1 MRLGVYAD
9 LMYWRDDDAISTSTA
24 FVSWLAALGGEVDE
38 LIVFGRVRPGAG
50 RANYSLAGP
59 NIRFVALPYYDS
71 LQNLRQV
78 ASGAVRSIARWQRE
92 LKACDAVVLFGP
104 HPLSVIFGLQ
114 AKAARRPV
122 IVGVRQD
129 FPEYLSH
136 RAKGWR
142 RRLAVPTARALEAAH
157 RRLGRGGGVIAVG
170 DEMARR
176 YAQPRSRVFVTGV
189 SLVRSV
195 DIVPLEEAVSRP
207 WPGKCEVL
215 VAGRLDPEKN
225 PLLLLEVASELQK
238 AGQWTLLV
246 AGTGSLKGQMAA
258 QVRSRSL
265 EHVVKLLGR
274 LEPERLRELYLEA
287 TVFVHV
293 SLTEGQPQVLYE
305 AAAAGIPIVA
315 TAVGGVPGAL
325 ASGERG
331 ELVPP
336 NDASA
341 VAEAIARLG
350 GQPERRRSMVQAA
363 WQWATT
369 ETQEVQVARVAR
381 FIGEIV
387 EASGRRPRT

>member
-1 MRLGVYAD
+1 M
-9 LMYWRDDDAISTSTA
+9 
-24 FVSWLAALGGEVDE
+24 
-38 LIVFGRVRPGAG
+38 FGRVRPGAG

-207 WPGKCEVL
+207 WPGKCKVL

-331 ELVPP
+331 EPYRQTMPVRLPRRSRDWAVSP
-336 NDASA
+336 NDDD
-341 VAEAIARLG
+341 RWCR
-350 GQPERRRSMVQAA
+350 QP
-363 WQWATT
+363 
-369 ETQEVQVARVAR
+369 
-381 FIGEIV
+381 G
-387 EASGRRPRT
+387 SGRPRRPRRSRLPAWRGSSARSSRQAGDARAHDDPPEFSRRVVPELRQPSALASHPS